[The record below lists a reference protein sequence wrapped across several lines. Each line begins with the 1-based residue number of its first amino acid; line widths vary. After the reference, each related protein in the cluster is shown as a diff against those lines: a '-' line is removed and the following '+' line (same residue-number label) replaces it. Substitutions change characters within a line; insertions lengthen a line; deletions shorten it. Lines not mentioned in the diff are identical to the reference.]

1 MKEDSMSDISEMKK
15 LIESLNQYRIGYVDL
30 DADGPAVAIE
40 RKDLEGLPTY
50 PVDEDYSNDE
60 LDPPVVTFKSFKQ
73 VVAGFMEIDK
83 ELQQEGFTEHCL
95 GDAPEIRIS
104 IGPRHSPLSMKAR
117 KVWSCGGY
125 GGPCIGL
132 SAELNLEGELLQE
145 WMALRAKII
154 KAGQGWE

>member
-1 MKEDSMSDISEMKK
+1 MSDISEMKK
-15 LIESLNQYRIGYVDL
+15 RLIESLNQYRINYVDL

-40 RKDLEGLPTY
+40 RKDLEGLPTH
-50 PVDEDYSNDE
+50 PVEDEDYSNDE
-60 LDPPVVTFKSFKQ
+60 LDPPVVTFKSFNQ
-73 VVAGFMEIDK
+73 AVAGFMEIDK
-83 ELQQEGFTEHCL
+83 ELASEGFTEHCL

-117 KVWSCGGY
+117 QVWSSGGY

-154 KAGQGWE
+154 AAGQGWE